1 MAFRQTSNP
10 ILGQTSTSAN
20 FRVTNGPGMVTG
32 NGQISVPLMEENLAR
47 EMARMK
53 MDKEKQ
59 NRQVEKICA
68 ESPELRE
75 LQNKIKSAY
84 LNKERASQ
92 VTETQYRKQVEVV
105 SFYHLKFIWLM
116 PFIKYC

>member
-1 MAFRQTSNP
+1 
-10 ILGQTSTSAN
+10 
-20 FRVTNGPGMVTG
+20 
-32 NGQISVPLMEENLAR
+32 MEENLAR

-59 NRQVEKICA
+59 SRELEKICA

-75 LQNKIKSAY
+75 LQSKIKSAY

-92 VTETQYRKQVEVV
+92 VTET
-105 SFYHLKFIWLM
+105 
-116 PFIKYC
+116 

>member
-1 MAFRQTSNP
+1 M
-10 ILGQTSTSAN
+10 
-20 FRVTNGPGMVTG
+20 
-32 NGQISVPLMEENLAR
+32 PLMEENLAR

-53 MDKEKQ
+53 MEKEKQ
-59 NRQVEKICA
+59 SREIEKICA

-105 SFYHLKFIWLM
+105 SLYSIIILFYGEIRTTLISLHLMRL
-116 PFIKYC
+116 YSLN

>member
-1 MAFRQTSNP
+1 
-10 ILGQTSTSAN
+10 
-20 FRVTNGPGMVTG
+20 
-32 NGQISVPLMEENLAR
+32 
-47 EMARMK
+47 MK
-53 MDKEKQ
+53 MEKEKQ
-59 NRQVEKICA
+59 SREIEKICA

-105 SFYHLKFIWLM
+105 SLYSIIILFYGEIWTTLIPLHLMRLYFLN
-116 PFIKYC
+116 